1 MNFQGAYTALVTPFN
16 NDGSVDFG
24 KFKELIEIQIAGNID
39 GIVPVGTTGE
49 SPTLLNDEHSE
60 VVKKAVEY
68 AGGKIKVIAGAG
80 ANSTT
85 EAIELTK
92 RAIGDGVDG
101 TLQVTPYYNKP
112 TQEGLYRH
120 FYTIADQGGK
130 VMLYNVPGRSG
141 LPIKIETV
149 VRLAEHPNIVSVK
162 EAAGSVER
170 VSKIKSA
177 CDIEVISGDDT
188 LTLPMMSVGAVGVVS
203 VASNIIPAVIS
214 KLVHSVMDG
223 DFVKAKKLHY
233 EYYKFFKALFLETNP
248 IGIKAAMS
256 YAEMINE
263 VYRLPMCELSFE
275 NSKILKNIMIDIGII
290 SEPMYNRG

>member
-1 MNFQGAYTALVTPFN
+1 MNFQGAYTAIVTPFN
-16 NDGSVDFG
+16 TDGSIDFG
-24 KFKELIEIQIAGNID
+24 KFKELIEMQIEGNID
-39 GIVPVGTTGE
+39 GVVPVGTTGE
-49 SPTLLNDEHSE
+49 SPTLFTDEHSE

-68 AGGKIKVIAGAG
+68 ADGRIKVVAGAG
-80 ANSTT
+80 ANSTA

-92 RAIGDGVDG
+92 RAIADGVDG

-120 FYTIADQGGK
+120 FSALADQGGK

-141 LPIKIETV
+141 VPIEAETV
-149 VRLAEHPNIVSVK
+149 VRLSKHENIVSIK

-170 VSKIKSA
+170 VSLLKSM

-188 LTLPMMSVGAVGVVS
+188 LALPMMTVGAVGVVS
-203 VASNIIPAVIS
+203 VAANIIPAVMS
-214 KLVHSVMDG
+214 KLVHSMLDG
-223 DFVKAKKLHY
+223 ELVKAQKLHN

-256 YAEMINE
+256 YAGIIKE
-263 VYRLPMCELSFE
+263 VYRLPMCELSIE
-275 NSKILKNIMIDIGII
+275 HSKMLKKVMMEIGII
-290 SEPMYNRG
+290 NDPVTR

>member
-1 MNFQGAYTALVTPFN
+1 MNFQGAYTAIVTPFN
-16 NDGSVDFG
+16 TDGSIDFG

-49 SPTLLNDEHSE
+49 SPTLFNDEHSE
-60 VVKKAVEY
+60 VVKNAVEY
-68 AGGKIKVIAGAG
+68 ADGRIKVVAGAG
-80 ANSTT
+80 ANSTA

-92 RAIGDGVDG
+92 RAIDDGVDG

-120 FYTIADQGGK
+120 FSAIADQGGK

-141 LPIKIETV
+141 VPIEAETV
-149 VRLAEHPNIVSVK
+149 VRLSRHENIVSIK

-170 VSKIKSA
+170 VSLLKSM

-188 LTLPMMSVGAVGVVS
+188 LALPMMTVGAVGVVS
-203 VASNIIPAVIS
+203 VASNIIPAVMS
-214 KLVHSVMDG
+214 KLVHSMLAG
-223 DFVKAKKLHY
+223 ELFKAQKLHN

-248 IGIKAAMS
+248 TGIKAAMS
-256 YAEMINE
+256 YAGMINE
-263 VYRLPMCELSFE
+263 VYRLPMCELSIE
-275 NSKILKNIMIDIGII
+275 HSKILKKVMTEIGII
-290 SEPMYNRG
+290 NDPVYR